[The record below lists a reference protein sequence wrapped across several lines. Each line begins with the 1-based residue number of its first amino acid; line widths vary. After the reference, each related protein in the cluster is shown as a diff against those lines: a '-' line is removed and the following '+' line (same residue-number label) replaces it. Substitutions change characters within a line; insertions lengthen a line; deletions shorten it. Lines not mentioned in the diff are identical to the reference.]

1 MTQLQDQNTDP
12 RIAAKAQVAYEKA
25 AAKASRPWFRK
36 KRFVIPLGLVVVV
49 VLAQSMSGGEDE
61 GGAQEV
67 ESAAVDEVAGTDG
80 EGQAEASAD
89 EGAAE
94 KEQAKPGSA
103 ERPLAVGKTVE
114 LEGTRYTVDGARTT
128 PTVGPEFV
136 EEQADGVFVVVDLTI
151 ENTKNESKIFMDS
164 AAEFVTQDGAS
175 YGTDS
180 DASFASA
187 EESLLMTEMHPD
199 LPTSGQL
206 IFDVPPAKVKG
217 GTLEVSDLFGGG
229 EAYLAL
235 GLE

>member
-12 RIAAKAQVAYEKA
+12 KIAAKAQVAYEKA

-36 KRFVIPLGLVVVV
+36 KRFVIPLGLVVVGA
-49 VLAQSMSGGEDE
+49 LATGLNGGDE
-61 GGAQEV
+61 GAGPQEV
-67 ESAAVDEVAGTDG
+67 EAATADEAKAAGEKKEAT
-80 EGQAEASAD
+80 EKQQAEV
-89 EGAAE
+89 
-94 KEQAKPGSA
+94 GSA
-103 ERPLAVGKTVE
+103 ERPLPVGRTIE
-114 LEGTRYTVDGARTT
+114 LEGTRYTVDAARTT
-128 PTVGPEFV
+128 PTIGSEFM

-151 ENTKNESKIFMDS
+151 ENTKDESKIFSDS
-164 AAEFVTQDGAS
+164 AAQFTTADGTS

-180 DASFASA
+180 DASVAA
-187 EESLLMTEMHPD
+187 LGEGEDNSLLMTEMHPD